1 VQAVGNKDR
10 GAQVTRDD
18 LLGYLSHDNVTAFLR
33 VIRQG
38 ESNQTEDAY
47 TVLNGNIDHL
57 HPPPWVHPE
66 RVGTGG
72 TSTAAGAYQII
83 KGTWSGLVK
92 QYGFEDFSPRSQDMA
107 AVALIAGRRALE
119 DVLRGDPNAAVRKL
133 RDEWECFKNN
143 QWLIAEAEAVFVK
156 WGGSLARTSSKAP
169 QPVPSPTPTTAPKAE
184 VSFMAPIVLPILSA
198 LTSLIPQLGQL
209 FGSGS
214 EVANRNIAAG
224 SILAQKITEVTNS
237 VNLQEAAEKIQ
248 NSPEALQAARE
259 AVAVTLPQLTETGG
273 GIGKA
278 REVAYSVDQVPYWK
292 NPAFVIAAFLSPLI
306 YMVAVE
312 ILFNPSKQNW
322 SDDIKMM
329 FVTAIVSGLLGSIT
343 GFFLGSSLS
352 TGGKRATDK

>member
-1 VQAVGNKDR
+1 
-10 GAQVTRDD
+10 VTRDD
-18 LLGYLSHDNVTAFLR
+18 LLEALQSNNVQAFLR

-47 TVLNGNIDHL
+47 RILNGGEYFEGWDH
-57 HPPPWVHPE
+57 PQ
-66 RVGTGG
+66 RIGKGG
-72 TSTAAGAYQII
+72 SSTAAGAYQII
-83 KGTWSGLVK
+83 KGTWAGLVK
-92 QYGFEDFSPRSQDMA
+92 QYGFESFHPLNQDLA
-107 AVALIAGRRALE
+107 AVALLAGRKALE
-119 DVLRGDPNAAVRKL
+119 DVKAGRVNEAVRKL
-133 RDEWECFKNN
+133 PQEWECFVSPVFQRNAQK
-143 QWLIAEAEAVFVK
+143 IFEAH
-156 WGGSLARTSSKAP
+156 GGTSSAAP
-169 QPVPSPTPTTAPKAE
+169 QPVPSPTPSATPKEE

-198 LTSLIPQLGQL
+198 LTALIPQLGQL

-259 AVAVTLPQLTETGG
+259 AVAMTLPQLMETGG
-273 GIGKA
+273 GIAKA
-278 REVAYSVDQVPYWK
+278 REIAYSTEQVPYWK
-292 NPAFVIAAFLSPLI
+292 NPAFVIAGFLSPLI

-312 ILFNPSKQNW
+312 ILFNPSKQTW

-343 GFFLGSSLS
+343 GFFLGSSLT